1 MAGKTGGGHGPE
13 DVLRLPLLPPDLSGE
28 EGIVESVENGDDV
41 DQESIPAS
49 TELYLLSWIAWM
61 VDDW

>member
-41 DQESIPAS
+41 DQESIPTS
-49 TELYLLSWIAWM
+49 TEL
-61 VDDW
+61 